1 MTKEEFEELK
11 KKWQLVTPITKWEDV
26 TVNRV
31 YHIPPVLGLA
41 SRDIMVTVKTD
52 TELSFKR
59 VDGVD
64 ENTLGKYNRTS
75 VFAKC
80 MIETKK
86 F

>member
-11 KKWQLVTPITKWEDV
+11 KKWQLVTPLTAWENV
-26 TVNRV
+26 FVNRV

-41 SRDIMVTVKTD
+41 SRDVLVTSKSD
-52 TELSFKR
+52 SELSFKR

-64 ENTLGKYNRTS
+64 ENVSGKYNRTS

-80 MIETKK
+80 MVETKS